1 MSSIE
6 EKTIIDDLI
15 SIVIPTLNEAD
26 IIVNLINDLQQ
37 MMENVEIIVVDG
49 GSTDSTV
56 ERIKD
61 TINLIQAPRGRA
73 LQMNAGAAAASGSI
87 LWFLHADCI
96 PPHNAEQ
103 LIRDTLKDDSIV
115 GGGFRWG
122 LLGEKWYYG
131 LVTICAHIKNQI
143 RRNLFG
149 DMGVFVRAKV
159 FNKLGGFANIPFL
172 EDVEFN
178 NRLKKQGKTVIVKE
192 IIYSSD
198 RRLLIKGPIRTF
210 IRNHVIKTAYKLGC
224 SPNILQK
231 IYYSK

>member
-1 MSSIE
+1 M
-6 EKTIIDDLI
+6 DDLI
-15 SIVIPTLNEAD
+15 SIVIPTLNEAEV
-26 IIVNLINDLQQ
+26 IVNLIDDLQQ

-61 TINLIQAPRGRA
+61 KINLIQAPRGRA

-96 PPHNAEQ
+96 LPHNAEQ
-103 LIRDTLKDDSIV
+103 LLRDTLRDESII

-131 LVTICAHIKNQI
+131 LVTFCAHIKNLI

-149 DMGVFVRAKV
+149 DMGIFVRANM
-159 FNKLGGFANIPFL
+159 FNKLGGFANISFL

-198 RRLLIKGPIRTF
+198 RRLLIQGPMRTF
-210 IRNHVIKTAYKLGC
+210 FRNHAIKMAYKLGF
-224 SPNILQK
+224 SLEFLRK